1 MTFND
6 LKDNE
11 NLFMYFTITDTAL
24 FVKKPEYADKIDKLM
39 EKRSYEA
46 NKDEFAAAVKHG
58 KLDRRGQEE
67 FIRERKNKFYKDH
80 LMEVL
85 EEKEEWVDA
94 EKYLLS
100 CAFRIKNLLVLLEDP
115 ANRDRFSQFDNFLP
129 YRRIYAETLK
139 EINRLLDGKDVK
151 ISCKAKHGMNPS
163 GYWDDVKQAFV
174 DASYSTDELRVDYLT
189 GPIQRALSLENN
201 ATVDELKAFSEEPIR
216 VFTDNPEV
224 APDDIREFAL
234 KMAQNNPNIQ
244 FMDVGQKTANKVK
257 AQRKMNKEEE
267 QKYIIKNALEQNGLT
282 RIGKSK
288 VVASYDGKDVDLDKG
303 YVEALKESMIH
314 TLEDYRDQVKGLISY
329 EDAVDVLYKLDSII
343 LVGIE
348 EDERVRKLL
357 KEIAEFIK
365 EKCDADDKFCS
376 DYVDGLNEAVRYVR
390 EKINYDDVSKVT
402 PVEYIQ
408 KYGKEDA
415 VRRKYDELTEMHKKK
430 MIMLYS
436 EGLIPFGLMKYDG
449 IFSGEI
455 SHKELF
461 DYMDK
466 GFLTAEDVRRAI
478 ASAAGL
484 DPYIQESVDNYA
496 VQMYRIAK
504 GDKKRSGSMQRKY
517 GEIIPNDLTL
527 KLMVDEELFDTSDL
541 VRKHV
546 SKDDV
551 LSLDKGYLYGALT
564 SGKLNK
570 LNMPSEEEILHRY
583 GRTLTGKELIAL
595 AERGI
600 ISDES
605 IIRVYASCVGINF
618 LEPDM
623 VFTTEDIKRFYKMD
637 RILKLDEEG
646 KINLRFAACF
656 NEGFLKELAEEER
669 KEYIQSLIDSLKERD
684 RINKAESPEYLN
696 KLFDFYMRGV
706 IEKEDIEHEFT
717 FENIEELL
725 MDDKLDDTGLI
736 ELYNNGFAGNDILK
750 EVFSNKEI
758 EKLIND
764 GTLDVTAVLAID
776 KKREEVL
783 RRLLEKNKM
792 NKMSVTALYL
802 SENGIDMFEFDRAV
816 QGIEFPDGFISEMI
830 DENSSIEK
838 IEELF
843 KKYYISQDD
852 LSNLVARGI
861 VTKEKYDELSEYL
874 NSHQEFEKI
883 FGAKSR
889 IAKLTEVTDGTG
901 EGHTPGLPGVYDP
914 SRNRMK
920 NDPELQRRL
929 LSALGADSRVIYLE
943 GQENSLD
950 GYEVY
955 GIEDLGVVVFGK
967 FDKPNNSTYVMTVAQ
982 ANYFLNVFE
991 RRNQARNKIQEGSED
1006 TLETALESSATKQ
1019 DIRSETEHVKIRNAC
1034 AGWGKNIVESI
1045 KALNPKIKEKL
1056 KDSKYKA
1063 RIDDIITEIR
1073 DDYEIRRDL

>member
-46 NKDEFAAAVKHG
+46 NKDEFAAAVKQG

-376 DYVDGLNEAVRYVR
+376 DYVDGLNEDVRYVR
-390 EKINYDDVSKVT
+390 EKINYDVSKRLIEISENANIIRLDIAT
-402 PVEYIQ
+402 SIFESIRSIKRGDIEMEYIAYFPVYLDYS
-408 KYGKEDA
+408 KAISSLYNAFSLKEIS
-415 VRRKYDELTEMHKKK
+415 Y
-430 MIMLYS
+430 IYQLYS
-436 EGLIPFGLMKYDG
+436 RIDKLNYDIKNHNTKDIKKDIILILNKIYG
-449 IFSGEI
+449 
-455 SHKELF
+455 
-461 DYMDK
+461 
-466 GFLTAEDVRRAI
+466 
-478 ASAAGL
+478 
-484 DPYIQESVDNYA
+484 DNY
-496 VQMYRIAK
+496 MKI
-504 GDKKRSGSMQRKY
+504 
-517 GEIIPNDLTL
+517 
-527 KLMVDEELFDTSDL
+527 LMVDPDKVSFREL
-541 VRKHV
+541 
-546 SKDDV
+546 
-551 LSLDKGYLYGALT
+551 YQNNYII
-564 SGKLNK
+564 
-570 LNMPSEEEILHRY
+570 SEYKEIL
-583 GRTLTGKELIAL
+583 
-595 AERGI
+595 
-600 ISDES
+600 
-605 IIRVYASCVGINF
+605 
-618 LEPDM
+618 
-623 VFTTEDIKRFYKMD
+623 
-637 RILKLDEEG
+637 LKLDE
-646 KINLRFAACF
+646 IC
-656 NEGFLKELAEEER
+656 ER
-669 KEYIQSLIDSLKERD
+669 
-684 RINKAESPEYLN
+684 
-696 KLFDFYMRGV
+696 
-706 IEKEDIEHEFT
+706 
-717 FENIEELL
+717 
-725 MDDKLDDTGLI
+725 
-736 ELYNNGFAGNDILK
+736 
-750 EVFSNKEI
+750 
-758 EKLIND
+758 
-764 GTLDVTAVLAID
+764 
-776 KKREEVL
+776 
-783 RRLLEKNKM
+783 
-792 NKMSVTALYL
+792 
-802 SENGIDMFEFDRAV
+802 
-816 QGIEFPDGFISEMI
+816 
-830 DENSSIEK
+830 
-838 IEELF
+838 
-843 KKYYISQDD
+843 
-852 LSNLVARGI
+852 
-861 VTKEKYDELSEYL
+861 
-874 NSHQEFEKI
+874 
-883 FGAKSR
+883 
-889 IAKLTEVTDGTG
+889 
-901 EGHTPGLPGVYDP
+901 
-914 SRNRMK
+914 
-920 NDPELQRRL
+920 
-929 LSALGADSRVIYLE
+929 
-943 GQENSLD
+943 
-950 GYEVY
+950 
-955 GIEDLGVVVFGK
+955 
-967 FDKPNNSTYVMTVAQ
+967 
-982 ANYFLNVFE
+982 
-991 RRNQARNKIQEGSED
+991 
-1006 TLETALESSATKQ
+1006 
-1019 DIRSETEHVKIRNAC
+1019 
-1034 AGWGKNIVESI
+1034 
-1045 KALNPKIKEKL
+1045 
-1056 KDSKYKA
+1056 
-1063 RIDDIITEIR
+1063 
-1073 DDYEIRRDL
+1073 